1 MTQPARIGK
10 YDIRRELGAG
20 AMGTVYE
27 GFDPVIERRVAI
39 KTISAKY
46 LAEGSEAAVNRFKR
60 EAQAAGRLQHPSIV
74 TVYEYGEDPD
84 QAYIVMEFVEGQN
97 LRQFL
102 NAKRRL
108 DMLETYGLMRQLLIA
123 LDYSHQQGVVHRD
136 IKPANLMI
144 VGGLRLKVTDFGIA
158 RVENSSM
165 TQAGAVFGT
174 PTHMAPEQLMG
185 LPADGRADLWS
196 AGVILYEMLCG
207 QSPFVAD
214 TPLAVMHH
222 VLYAEPALPSAIDAR
237 VGHAYDAVVARAL
250 AKRPEDRFQ
259 TAPQFQAALITAY
272 CGRPAAEAVPP
283 SNPDPERTL
292 SPEQTARY
300 ERTGTVGARRQ
311 LGPLSKTLPPHTLV
325 EIEASLTRA
334 IGPLAK
340 QLVRK
345 AASEAHSVDAFFAAL
360 SENLPSGEEREAFL
374 ARIRRLDV
382 GDSANLA
389 PLAEQSGPPVAPALA
404 AVFDAALLARCEKQL
419 AQHVG
424 PLARV
429 LIKRAANDSGNVAEL
444 MHKLAE
450 QIDSEP
456 ERKAF
461 LDALR

>member
-1 MTQPARIGK
+1 MTHPARIGK
-10 YDIRRELGAG
+10 YDIRRALGAG

-39 KTISAKY
+39 KTVGTGY
-46 LAEGSEAAVNRFKR
+46 LAAGQAAAASRFKR

-74 TVYEYGEDPD
+74 AVYEYGEDTAH
-84 QAYIVMEFVEGQN
+84 AYIVMEFVEGQD

-102 NAKRRL
+102 NARRRVDL
-108 DMLETYGLMRQLLIA
+108 LETYGLMRQLLIA
-123 LDYSHQQGVVHRD
+123 LDYSHEQGVVHRD

-144 VGGLRLKVTDFGIA
+144 VGRLRLKVTDFGIA
-158 RVENSSM
+158 RIENSSM
-165 TQAGAVFGT
+165 TQAGTVFGT
-174 PTHMAPEQLMG
+174 PTHMAPEQLKG

-207 QSPFVAD
+207 QSPFSAD

-222 VLYAEPALPSAIDAR
+222 VLYSEPALPSAIDPR
-237 VGHAYDAVVARAL
+237 VGPAYDAVVARAL
-250 AKRPEDRFQ
+250 AKHPDDRFQ
-259 TAPQFQAALITAY
+259 TARQFQAALMTAY
-272 CGRPAAEAVPP
+272 RGGPAAEAVPP
-283 SNPDPERTL
+283 SKPDPERTL
-292 SPEQTARY
+292 SPEQTSRY
-300 ERTGTVGARRQ
+300 ERTGTVGARRER
-311 LGPLSKTLPPHTLV
+311 GPLSKTLPPHTLV

-345 AASEAHSVDAFFAAL
+345 AASEAHSVDAFFAVL
-360 SENLPSGEEREAFL
+360 SDNLPSGSERDAFL
-374 ARIRRLDV
+374 ARVRQLDV
-382 GDSANLA
+382 GDSLA
-389 PLAEQSGPPVAPALA
+389 REPLAEPSGPPLAPALA
-404 AVFDAALLARCEKQL
+404 AVFDAALLLRCEKQL

-424 PLARV
+424 PLARI

-456 ERKAF
+456 ERVAF